1 MKNIYL
7 PLTLEKIGK
16 RCFFR
21 YISNTEEIY
30 IDAIHYE
37 GTLVDWKKI
46 NGFNDSDRW
55 GSLTEEVHYVAHHI
69 TKPATCLKSGF
80 EEYWSCNSCGGKAYT
95 DEMCTQKLDSIPVIP
110 ALGHDLD
117 SGIITLEPTC
127 ISEGVATY
135 SCQREGCDYT
145 ETKSVPKSQNHVF
158 CDFGTDFVS
167 V

>member
-1 MKNIYL
+1 MIKINGFAFEGCSSLEKIAIPDTITDIGMRAFYNCKKLTYVKMSKNLVNLGERAFYNCTGLKNIYL

-69 TKPATCLKSGF
+69 TNQQL
-80 EEYWSCNSCGGKAYT
+80 
-95 DEMCTQKLDSIPVIP
+95 V
-110 ALGHDLD
+110 
-117 SGIITLEPTC
+117 
-127 ISEGVATY
+127 
-135 SCQREGCDYT
+135 
-145 ETKSVPKSQNHVF
+145 
-158 CDFGTDFVS
+158 
-167 V
+167 